1 MQKQIVLFKLLLC
14 LLFIVMIKTNSYAQT
29 GLNFQ
34 GVARSSNNVI
44 IASQQISL
52 RLSILQGSAT
62 GSVEYSETRKVTTN
76 AQGLFAVVIGDAD
89 ATSTIGNFNTI
100 NWKNTPKYL
109 KIEMDANAGNNYT
122 TIGTTQFQYVAYAQ
136 FASSVDAENI
146 VGVVPVAR
154 GGHGCD

>member
-1 MQKQIVLFKLLLC
+1 MQKRSLLFPLLLC
-14 LLFIVMIKTNSYAQT
+14 LLFIVMIKTNSNAQT

-52 RLSILQGSAT
+52 RLSILQGSST
-62 GSVEYSETRKVTTN
+62 GNVEYSETRKVTTN

-89 ATSTIGNFNTI
+89 ATSTMGIFNTI

-109 KIEMDANAGNNYT
+109 KIEMDATAGNNYT
-122 TIGTTQFQYVAYAQ
+122 TMGTVCRQRKWT
-136 FASSVDAENI
+136 I
-146 VGVVPVAR
+146 
-154 GGHGCD
+154 